1 MCAMPRMNI
10 MTSYFKISLPQ
21 KMFEKICRVICLG
34 LTLEFAVASAGPHR
48 KEHNSANVCV
58 VSHDTLIPTDCTSCT
73 GKRIHLQDFDVFLL
87 WQYFGLR
94 WYACLHD
101 SFGGLH
107 GVAVAFRACCREVL
121 QAISAPLWGFWCVY
135 PKIRFR
141 AIRTALLQRCTA
153 IPLQSQSIA
162 MSAGVLIHFLKK
174 HKTNQNCLNNAFS
187 SQNTIL
193 QMDTLNSDSTLQLRS
208 CRTVWKSDK
217 HVHGGGGRAAQ
228 ELQHSFVATLVQG
241 TPRIFPGSRSWQ
253 LRFEFGVLW
262 TMAIWFFKDR
272 ILLMLF
278 DVIGHYLMLFD
289 VVCCD
294 CDVLSWFNTY
304 VCYIINEL
312 LIVS

>member
-217 HVHGGGGRAAQ
+217 HVHGGGAGRHKNCSIVLLRPWLKGHRGSSQEAAAGSSGLSLASCEQ
-228 ELQHSFVATLVQG
+228 WPFDFL
-241 TPRIFPGSRSWQ
+241 RIAFCWCYS
-253 LRFEFGVLW
+253 
-262 TMAIWFFKDR
+262 M
-272 ILLMLF
+272 LL
-278 DVIGHYLMLFD
+278 D
-289 VVCCD
+289 
-294 CDVLSWFNTY
+294 
-304 VCYIINEL
+304 II
-312 LIVS
+312 

>member
-1 MCAMPRMNI
+1 
-10 MTSYFKISLPQ
+10 
-21 KMFEKICRVICLG
+21 MFEKICRVIRLG

-48 KEHNSANVCV
+48 KEHNRANVCV

-73 GKRIHLQDFDVFLL
+73 GKRIHFQDFDVFLL
-87 WQYFGLR
+87 YFGLR

-107 GVAVAFRACCREVL
+107 GVAVAFWACCREVL
-121 QAISAPLWGFWCVY
+121 QATSAPLWGFWCVY

-174 HKTNQNCLNNAFS
+174 HQKIKTDKTVSTMHFLPKTPFCKWTPWTQIPHCNCGHVGLFENQINMS
-187 SQNTIL
+187 
-193 QMDTLNSDSTLQLRS
+193 M
-208 CRTVWKSDK
+208 
-217 HVHGGGGRAAQ
+217 GGGRAAQ
-228 ELQHSFVATLVQG
+228 ELQHSFVATLAQG

-253 LRFEFGVLW
+253 LRLEFGVLW
-262 TMAIWFFKDR
+262 TMAIWFFKD
-272 ILLMLF
+272 LMLF

-304 VCYIINEL
+304 VIL
-312 LIVS
+312 LMNY